1 MKVKFYIKR
10 ESDTDYT
17 DLESYFNGM
26 KYSKCVG
33 LEDLGKPKNIYT
45 ETYSDADSLRV
56 HIPKEVKRDAT
67 DITFTFIFFGE
78 DRKSTYDRFNEFIK
92 GQKLYYYDTAR
103 YKQSYM
109 VLIDKTE
116 PKEDVYKG
124 SIPYMSVDYKFQN
137 IWGHCKRIHR
147 LELTANSSIAVIGK
161 SISFSAKFD
170 GETLDA
176 GELLLFIDGKFE
188 KNGVAGT
195 KYIVYQPTSIG
206 THYAQVKYNYND
218 ILLTSNTWEFFVKS

>member
-1 MKVKFYIKR
+1 MNVKFYIKR
-10 ESDTDYT
+10 ESDANYT

-26 KYSKCVG
+26 KYSQCIG

-45 ETYSDADSLRV
+45 ETYADADSLRV

-67 DITFTFIFFGE
+67 YITFTFVFFGE
-78 DRKSTYDRFNEFIK
+78 NRKSTYDRFNEFIK

-109 VLIDKTE
+109 VLINKTE

-147 LELTANSSIAVIGK
+147 LELTSTSNTLVIGK
-161 SISFSAKFD
+161 SISFFVKFD
-170 GETLDA
+170 GETIDA
-176 GELLLFIDGKFE
+176 GELSLFIDGKFE

-195 KYIVYQPTSIG
+195 EYIVYQPTSPG
-206 THYAQVKYNYND
+206 RHYAQVKYNYNNN
-218 ILLTSNTWEFFVKS
+218 LLTSNTLEFSVES

>member
-1 MKVKFYIKR
+1 MNVKFYIKR

-45 ETYSDADSLRV
+45 ETYADADSLRV
-56 HIPKEVKRDAT
+56 HIPEEVKREAT

-78 DRKSTYDRFNEFIK
+78 NRKSVYDRFNEFIK

-103 YKQSYM
+103 NKKAYM

-116 PKEDVYKG
+116 PKEDIYKG
-124 SIPYMSVDYKFQN
+124 SKTYMSVDYKFQN
-137 IWGHCKRIHR
+137 LWGEC
-147 LELTANSSIAVIGK
+147 K
-161 SISFSAKFD
+161 SI
-170 GETLDA
+170 
-176 GELLLFIDGKFE
+176 
-188 KNGVAGT
+188 
-195 KYIVYQPTSIG
+195 
-206 THYAQVKYNYND
+206 
-218 ILLTSNTWEFFVKS
+218 

>member
-1 MKVKFYIKR
+1 MNVKFYIKR

-45 ETYSDADSLRV
+45 ETYADADFLRV
-56 HIPKEVKRDAT
+56 HIPESVKREAT

-78 DRKSTYDRFNEFIK
+78 NRKSVYDRFNQFIK

-103 YKQSYM
+103 NKKAYM

-116 PKEDVYKG
+116 PKEDIYKG
-124 SIPYMSVDYKFQN
+124 SKPYISVDYKFQN
-137 IWGHCKRIHR
+137 LWGEC
-147 LELTANSSIAVIGK
+147 K
-161 SISFSAKFD
+161 SI
-170 GETLDA
+170 
-176 GELLLFIDGKFE
+176 
-188 KNGVAGT
+188 
-195 KYIVYQPTSIG
+195 
-206 THYAQVKYNYND
+206 
-218 ILLTSNTWEFFVKS
+218 